1 MSEEKKNA
9 AKTVPPDMQP
19 LNING
24 DIYYTRYT
32 RKYTQRQAWAKPD
45 DRELLSFIPGTV
57 REVFVKEGETVRHG
71 QKLMILEAMKM
82 MNTIYAP
89 ADGTIASVQIA
100 KGDRIP
106 KGTVMIR
113 FA

>member
-1 MSEEKKNA
+1 MSDEIKNEKDGIS
-9 AKTVPPDMQP
+9 PDMQP

-32 RKYTQRQAWAKPD
+32 RKYINRKKWSKPD

-57 REVFVKEGETVRHG
+57 REVFVKEGEEVHYG

-82 MNTIYAP
+82 LNTIYSP
-89 ADGTIASVQIA
+89 VEGKIESINIKT
-100 KGDRIP
+100 GDRIP
-106 KGTVMIR
+106 KGTLMMK

>member
-1 MSEEKKNA
+1 MSEEKKIENKA
-9 AKTVPPDMQP
+9 VSADMQP

-24 DIYYTRYT
+24 DTYYTRYT
-32 RKYTQRQAWAKPD
+32 RKYTQRQPWAKPD

-89 ADGTIASVQIA
+89 ADGTIASVHIS

>member
-1 MSEEKKNA
+1 MSEETKITAKA
-9 AKTVPPDMQP
+9 APADMQP
-19 LNING
+19 LIING
-24 DIYYTRYT
+24 DTYYTRYT
-32 RKYTQRQAWAKPD
+32 RKYTQRQPWSKPD
-45 DRELLSFIPGTV
+45 ERELQSFIPGTV
-57 REVFVKEGETVRHG
+57 REVFVKEGEKVRHG

-89 ADGTIASVQIA
+89 ADGTIASVYIA

>member
-9 AKTVPPDMQP
+9 AKTVASDMQP

-32 RKYTQRQAWAKPD
+32 RKYTQRQAWTKPD
-45 DRELLSFIPGTV
+45 EREVQSFIPGTV
-57 REVFVKEGETVRHG
+57 REVFVKDGETVHHG

-82 MNTIYAP
+82 MNTIYAQ
-89 ADGTIASVQIA
+89 ADGTIASVLVA